1 MSDDQYPLH
10 VFAQP
15 VDDFGADKG
24 DAFGVH
30 DQFKHAQVGDR
41 INFAGYQEVEGWDKW
56 PGKGFVVQE
65 REFTTRRDS
74 IAGRVIHGLTLTL
87 YIRQT

>member
-1 MSDDQYPLH
+1 MTDDQYPLH

-15 VDDFGADKG
+15 VDDFGVEKG
-24 DAFGVH
+24 EAFPVH
-30 DQFKHAQVGDR
+30 DQLKHAQVGDR
-41 INFAGYQEVEGWDKW
+41 LDFTGPQEVEGWDKW

-74 IAGRVIHGLTLTL
+74 VAGSTIHGLTLTI
-87 YIRQT
+87 YVRQT